1 MLTFVLSNLR
11 RLSPVSSCTYPISR
25 SSSHCKPEADVNTAN
40 SCDALVQCCPDLYR
54 MCEHVF
60 SGHPKVVYSVRVYDN
75 SPATDST
82 SAAYQHSQLIHIM
95 ELHQPSPTAMSKS
108 EILLLLLQVQ

>member
-1 MLTFVLSNLR
+1 
-11 RLSPVSSCTYPISR
+11 
-25 SSSHCKPEADVNTAN
+25 
-40 SCDALVQCCPDLYR
+40 

-60 SGHPKVVYSVRVYDN
+60 SGRPKVVVNSVRVYDN

-95 ELHQPSPTAMSKS
+95 KVHQPSPTTMSKN
-108 EILLLLLQVQ
+108 EILLLLLQVQYTFVVCHFLTQLLL